1 MTTCGLL
8 ILTGVAP
15 VGACDGNA
23 VPFVTTSLD
32 LGYLWVYSR
41 CMGCVVSFLF
51 DLYCSH
57 SLGIL

>member
-23 VPFVTTSLD
+23 VPFVTMSLD
-32 LGYLWVYSR
+32 LGVPVGVL
-41 CMGCVVSFLF
+41 
-51 DLYCSH
+51 
-57 SLGIL
+57 